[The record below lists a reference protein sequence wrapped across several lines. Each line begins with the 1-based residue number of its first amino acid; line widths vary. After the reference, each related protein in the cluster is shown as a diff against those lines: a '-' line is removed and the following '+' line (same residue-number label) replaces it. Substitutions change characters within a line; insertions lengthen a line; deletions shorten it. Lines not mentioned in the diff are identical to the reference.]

1 MFNGHPPMN
10 VYRANLLDR
19 ARGLMIPRLILLM
32 GCPSCICDSCT
43 VPLLHLRFLYC
54 TLRFI
59 ETTMSFADP
68 NQALSRGNAV
78 STEIIPVSGLVLIIG
93 VGVAGPA

>member
-1 MFNGHPPMN
+1 MARLRS
-10 VYRANLLDR
+10 VYRLRAGSDGYDR
-19 ARGLMIPRLILLM
+19 ADILEGPGARGRN
-32 GCPSCICDSCT
+32 DSFISVSYGIT
-43 VPLLHLRFLYC
+43 LLHLRFLC
-54 TLRFI
+54 CILGLI

-78 STEIIPVSGLVLIIG
+78 STELIPVLGLVLIIG

>member
-1 MFNGHPPMN
+1 MAISASYG
-10 VYRANLLDR
+10 
-19 ARGLMIPRLILLM
+19 I
-32 GCPSCICDSCT
+32 
-43 VPLLHLRFLYC
+43 PLLHLRFLCC
-54 TLRFI
+54 TLKFI

-78 STEIIPVSGLVLIIG
+78 STEFIPVLGLVLIIG